1 MGLFDVAVIVSKK
14 WKMSFPRQKNIA
26 IFFFLLRKDIFI
38 SFKNSLTF
46 SRLPLLHALTFFVSM
61 STFTNI
67 FLQLRVPSG
76 FQQTQKEEAFD

>member
-1 MGLFDVAVIVSKK
+1 MGLFAVAVIVSKK
-14 WKMSFPRQKNIA
+14 WKMSFPRYLLIA
-26 IFFFLLRKDIFI
+26 IFFLLRKDIFI

>member
-14 WKMSFPRQKNIA
+14 WKTSFPRHLLIA
-26 IFFFLLRKDIFI
+26 IFFLLRKDIFI

-76 FQQTQKEEAFD
+76 FQQTQKEEGFD

>member
-1 MGLFDVAVIVSKK
+1 MGLFAVAVIVSKK
-14 WKMSFPRQKNIA
+14 WKMSFPRHLLIA
-26 IFFFLLRKDIFI
+26 IFFLLRKDIFI